1 MESTLEPK
9 LGHETTLIEADSIV
23 IRFSG
28 DSGDGMQLTGTQFT
42 DTAAFLGNDLS
53 TFPEFPAEI
62 RAPIGTTAGV
72 SGFQVHFG
80 SKEIFTPGDE
90 YDVLV
95 AMNSAALKVDL
106 ARLKKGGIVIANIA
120 GFDKKNLGLAGYP
133 DGANPL
139 EDGTLDNYKVHKL
152 DITKLTKECLAGTT
166 LGMKEIERSKNMF
179 VLGLLFWMFDEPMEY
194 TITFINEKFAK
205 KPDIA

>member
-1 MESTLEPK
+1 MESTLANK
-9 LGHETTLIEADSIV
+9 VSSNHATLVNADSIV

-62 RAPIGTTAGV
+62 RAPLGTTAGV

-80 SKEIFTPGDE
+80 SKEIYTPGDE

-106 ARLKKGGIVIANIA
+106 HRLKIGGIIITNTA
-120 GFDKKNLGLAGYP
+120 GFDKKNLSLAG
-133 DGANPL
+133 
-139 EDGTLDNYKVHKL
+139 H
-152 DITKLTKECLAGTT
+152 
-166 LGMKEIERSKNMF
+166 
-179 VLGLLFWMFDEPMEY
+179 
-194 TITFINEKFAK
+194 
-205 KPDIA
+205 

>member
-1 MESTLEPK
+1 
-9 LGHETTLIEADSIV
+9 
-23 IRFSG
+23 
-28 DSGDGMQLTGTQFT
+28 MQLTGTQFT

-90 YDVLV
+90 YDVVV

-106 ARLKKGGIVIANIA
+106 HRVEKRRYHYYQYCWFRQKEPGPCRLSGW
-120 GFDKKNLGLAGYP
+120 
-133 DGANPL
+133 
-139 EDGTLDNYKVHKL
+139 
-152 DITKLTKECLAGTT
+152 
-166 LGMKEIERSKNMF
+166 R
-179 VLGLLFWMFDEPMEY
+179 
-194 TITFINEKFAK
+194 
-205 KPDIA
+205 